1 MKILSIRSVPPGG
14 KQIARFDVELLPGV
28 KLYDLKL
35 VLSDR
40 GYRVFGPSI
49 GGGAAAT
56 FAPPIADE
64 LAQLALGEVARYE
77 NSDRCAAAA

>member
-1 MKILSIRSVPPGG
+1 MKILSIRPAPPGG
-14 KQIARFDVELLPGV
+14 KTVLRFDVEIMPGV

-35 VLSDR
+35 IRGDR

-56 FAPPIADE
+56 FAPAIADQLVE
-64 LAQLALGEVARYE
+64 LVLGDVSH
-77 NSDRCAAAA
+77 NDHQKAA

>member
-1 MKILSIRSVPPGG
+1 MKILSIRRQPPGG
-14 KQIARFDVELLPGV
+14 KTIARFDIELVPGV

-35 VLSDR
+35 IRGER

-56 FAPPIADE
+56 FAPAIADQ
-64 LAQLALGEVARYE
+64 LAQLAMGDVSHNDARH
-77 NSDRCAAAA
+77 

>member
-1 MKILSIRSVPPGG
+1 MHILQIRRQPPGG
-14 KQIARFDVELLPGV
+14 KTLARFDIELVPGV

-35 VLSDR
+35 IRGER

-56 FAPPIADE
+56 FAPAVADQ
-64 LAQLALGEVARYE
+64 LVQLALGDVSH
-77 NSDRCAAAA
+77 NDDRH